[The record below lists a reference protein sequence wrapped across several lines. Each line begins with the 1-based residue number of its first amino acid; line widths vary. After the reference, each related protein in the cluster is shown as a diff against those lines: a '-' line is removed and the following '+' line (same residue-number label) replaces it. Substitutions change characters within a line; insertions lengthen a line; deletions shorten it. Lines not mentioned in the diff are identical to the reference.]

1 MLVVS
6 KWPAQT
12 DDWSVVAF
20 VAEDSWFKTRRWTY
34 CVLDEGHRIKNS
46 ETNLSHRVQGIGAM
60 YRLSRSSHPWSID
73 CNLTKFSSVLT
84 GTPVQNNLVELWGL
98 LHWLYPNVFTSASER
113 LFKDSFD
120 LSRGVYSLPFLK
132 AAQDLLATI
141 MLRRT
146 KATVEMSV
154 PPREELTVFIPM
166 TEAQRFWTY
175 RLLTRMDTL
184 ELEEIFTAKVQNTP
198 ENQGRMEV
206 MSHLAHQIKQS
217 QSGHNSR
224 THFTG
229 FVYSIWLTNIYRI

>member
-1 MLVVS
+1 VNVIYINCSGRIDL
-6 KWPAQT
+6 PIA
-12 DDWSVVAF
+12 AF
-20 VAEDSWFKTRRWTY
+20 VAEDGWFKTRRWTY
-34 CVLDEGHRIKNS
+34 CVLDEGHKIKNS
-46 ETNLSHRVQGIGAM
+46 ETNVSHQVQGIGAM
-60 YRLSRSSHPWSID
+60 YRLSEYPSVRTIR
-73 CNLTKFSSVLT
+73 CNLTRSPPVLT
-84 GTPVQNNLVELWGL
+84 GTPVQNNLVELWSL

-113 LFKDSFD
+113 LFKNSFD

-184 ELEEIFTAKVQNTP
+184 DLKQIFTVKVQDTP

-206 MSHLAHQIKQS
+206 MSHVANKLKQS
-217 QSGHNSR
+217 ESGQNSR
-224 THFTG
+224 A
-229 FVYSIWLTNIYRI
+229 YSAIFYSACLADESL

>member
-1 MLVVS
+1 LFI
-6 KWPAQT
+6 T
-12 DDWSVVAF
+12 AF
-20 VAEDSWFKTRRWTY
+20 VADDGWFKTRRWTY

-46 ETNLSHRVQGIGAM
+46 ETNLSSKVQGIGAM
-60 YRLSRSSHPWSID
+60 YRLSRFSDTFIIFRSLIE
-73 CNLTKFSSVLT
+73 FSSVLT

-98 LHWLYPNVFTSASER
+98 LHWLYPNVFTAASER

-120 LSRGVYSLPFLK
+120 LSRGMYSLPFLK

-184 ELEEIFTAKVQNTP
+184 ELEQIFTTKVQDTP

-206 MSHLAHQIKQS
+206 MSHLAQQIKQGE
-217 QSGHNSR
+217 SGQNSR
-224 THFTG
+224 A
-229 FVYSIWLTNIYRI
+229 YLTAFISLNLVDK

>member
-1 MLVVS
+1 MADLL
-6 KWPAQT
+6 A
-12 DDWSVVAF
+12 AF
-20 VAEDSWFKTRRWTY
+20 VAEDGWFKNRRWTY

-46 ETNLSHRVQGIGAM
+46 ETNLSNRVQGIGAR
-60 YRLSRSSHPWSID
+60 YRLSRFPYTSVIR
-73 CNLTKFSSVLT
+73 CILTFSAVLT
-84 GTPVQNNLVELWGL
+84 GTPVQNNLVELWSL
-98 LHWLYPNVFTSASER
+98 LHWLYPTVFTPTSER

-154 PPREELTVFIPM
+154 PPREELTLFIPM

-184 ELEEIFTAKVQNTP
+184 DLEQIFTVKVQNTP

-206 MSHLAHQIKQS
+206 MSHLAHQIKQGAS
-217 QSGHNSR
+217 NQNTRECSTTLFLFSLANEP
-224 THFTG
+224 
-229 FVYSIWLTNIYRI
+229 L